1 MKKKQWSTII
11 KLLVSAL
18 ILLLLVSR
26 TDFSYSEFSK
36 IFLNLDLRYFLPSL
50 FGVAIVLGLKSY
62 RWKML
67 IKDEGFEYSAK
78 KAFGAYMA
86 SDAIGI
92 VTPGRIGEI
101 ARLYYLREES
111 RITFYAAF
119 KTIVSDRVYDFTIL
133 GWLGFSGFLF
143 YMKWLG
149 NIPGVFYVLIVLG
162 IVVSGLFL
170 LKYLLHLLS
179 KNKSTG
185 KLPLFSFLRDAL
197 SVVLVKKSV
206 GKWLITLVAYIIYF
220 LFSDLILLSLGVRH
234 SFVDIAFILS
244 LMSLATILPI
254 SVAGFGTREASLV
267 ILFAQYGI
275 NSATA
280 ISFSLLHFTAFFLM
294 GGLIGLVFWLLMPIS
309 LKVVKEET
317 KKIFYLFKVESN

>member
-1 MKKKQWSTII
+1 
-11 KLLVSAL
+11 
-18 ILLLLVSR
+18 
-26 TDFSYSEFSK
+26 
-36 IFLNLDLRYFLPSL
+36 
-50 FGVAIVLGLKSY
+50 
-62 RWKML
+62 ML